1 MGAQP
6 KDACSK
12 PMTFSL
18 PVPLRTTDIRIY
30 PDQWSG
36 APLLHVNFLTC
47 RLEGNILYIY
57 IFFFYQNRKFSQENK
72 KKIYSK
78 DSSLKKKSH
87 LQAFIWGY

>member
-57 IFFFYQNRKFSQENK
+57 FFFIKIESSV
-72 KKIYSK
+72 KKIRK
-78 DSSLKKKSH
+78 RFTQKTQVKKKSH

>member
-57 IFFFYQNRKFSQENK
+57 FFFYQNRKFSQENK

-78 DSSLKKKSH
+78 DSS
-87 LQAFIWGY
+87 

>member
-1 MGAQP
+1 MGAQA

-57 IFFFYQNRKFSQENK
+57 IFFL
-72 KKIYSK
+72 SK
-78 DSSLKKKSH
+78 
-87 LQAFIWGY
+87 